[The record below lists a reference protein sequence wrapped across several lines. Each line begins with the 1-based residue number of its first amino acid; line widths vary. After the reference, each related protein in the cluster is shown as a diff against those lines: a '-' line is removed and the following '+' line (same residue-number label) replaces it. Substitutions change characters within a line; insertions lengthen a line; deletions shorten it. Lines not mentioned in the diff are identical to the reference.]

1 MSTQSTPVSFARFQ
15 RWVVVAIV
23 GCIFL
28 YVGFSIWSGLDE
40 ISAEL
45 SKFNWWMFIVAILL
59 TLTNYTLRFIK
70 WHYLLG
76 RLDVDMPWVTDA
88 WNFTAGLS
96 MAVSPGKAGELLK
109 PYVVKKITKVRMSR
123 TTAAL
128 VTERLTDA
136 IAMLLLAGVGITTY
150 AADKI
155 EYLVILAVITGI
167 GLLILANKRAMDFT
181 LERLEPFPIFDKIIP
196 RVSVMLD
203 SMRTCVAPMPLMW
216 TVLLSVV
223 AWAAECCAYQL
234 IFRGMGIDAGFDA
247 CFFVYAF
254 ATVGGAAMP
263 GGLGIADGALIGGAM
278 RFILDPALDVDKAR
292 AIATTAALLT
302 RIATL
307 WLGVGLGAVAL
318 LKVSSILKD
327 YKEEG
332 DDNDSESTDDHEP
345 LTTNDDEVH

>member
-1 MSTQSTPVSFARFQ
+1 MSAHSTPVSFARFQ

-40 ISAEL
+40 IRAEL
-45 SKFNWWMFIVAILL
+45 SKFNWWMFVVAILL
-59 TLTNYTLRFIK
+59 TLTNYTLRFVK

-76 RLDVDMPWVTDA
+76 RLGVDMPWVTDA
-88 WNFTAGLS
+88 WNFVAGLS

-109 PYVVKKITKVRMSR
+109 PYVVKKVTNVRMAR

-155 EYLVILAVITGI
+155 EYLVILAVGTAV
-167 GLLILANKRAMDFT
+167 GLLILTNRKAMDFI
-181 LERLEPFPIFDKIIP
+181 LDRLEPFPIFDKIIP

-203 SMRTCVAPMPLMW
+203 SMRTCVAPMPLLW
-216 TVLLSVV
+216 TVALSIV
-223 AWAAECCAYQL
+223 AWSAECFAYQL
-234 IFRGMGIDAGFDA
+234 IFKGMGIDAGFDA

-278 RFILDPALDVDKAR
+278 RFILSPSLDVEQAR

-307 WLGVGLGAVAL
+307 WFGVALGAIAL

-327 YKEEG
+327 YQDA
-332 DDNDSESTDDHEP
+332 DDNDTAPDDVPDP
-345 LTTNDDEVH
+345 LTTNDDEAH

>member
-1 MSTQSTPVSFARFQ
+1 
-15 RWVVVAIV
+15 
-23 GCIFL
+23 
-28 YVGFSIWSGLDE
+28 
-40 ISAEL
+40 
-45 SKFNWWMFIVAILL
+45 
-59 TLTNYTLRFIK
+59 
-70 WHYLLG
+70 
-76 RLDVDMPWVTDA
+76 MPWGIDA

-109 PYVVKKITKVRMSR
+109 PYVVKKITNVRMSR

-150 AADKI
+150 AADKV
-155 EYLVILAVITGI
+155 EYLIILAVVTGL
-167 GLLILANKRAMDFT
+167 GRLILTNQKSMDFI

-203 SMRTCVAPMPLMW
+203 SMRTCVAPMSLMW
-216 TVLLSVV
+216 TVLLSLV
-223 AWAAECCAYQL
+223 AWAAECFAYQL
-234 IFRGMGIDAGFDA
+234 IFRGMGVDAGFDA

-278 RFILDPALDVDKAR
+278 RFILSPGLDVEQAR

-307 WLGVGLGAVAL
+307 WFGVGLGAIAL

-327 YKEEG
+327 YQA
-332 DDNDSESTDDHEP
+332 DDNDSESDDHEP
-345 LTTNDDEVH
+345 LTTDDDEAH

>member
-1 MSTQSTPVSFARFQ
+1 MSTQSAPVSIERFQ
-15 RWVVVAIV
+15 RWVIVAVVA
-23 GCIFL
+23 CIIL
-28 YVGFSIWSGLDE
+28 YVGFSVWSGLDE

-45 SKFNWWMFIVAILL
+45 SKFNWMMFIVAILL

-70 WHYLLG
+70 WHYLLK
-76 RLDVDMPWVTDA
+76 RLDVNMPWVTDA
-88 WNFTAGLS
+88 WNFIAGLS

-109 PYVVKKITKVRMSR
+109 PYVVKKVTKVRMSR

-155 EYLVILAVITGI
+155 DYLIILVSVTGL
-167 GLLILANKRAMDFT
+167 GLAILSNKKAMDFI
-181 LERLEPFPIFDKIIP
+181 LVRLEPFPIFDKIIP

-203 SMRTCVAPMPLMW
+203 SMRTCVAPIPLLW
-216 TVLLSVV
+216 TIILSVI
-223 AWAAECCAYQL
+223 AWAAECFAYQL

-278 RFILDPALDVDKAR
+278 QFILDPALDADRAM

-307 WLGVGLGAVAL
+307 WLGVGLGAIAL
-318 LKVSSILKD
+318 LKVSSILKEYPSD
-327 YKEEG
+327 EDNTAP
-332 DDNDSESTDDHEP
+332 DDQEP
-345 LTTNDDEVH
+345 LSAEDDDEQ